1 MAEREA
7 ELLTPCVHQPI
18 PRLLGFPPVGLVLPV
33 AIGSMLLSCRVCCL
47 SLPRLSQAG
56 STVDYH
62 ITHTVAC
69 RLPPRRPASRP
80 SSVRGST
87 PRSVRADALEELSK
101 TMYHTSR
108 RVPKTYGL
116 AAIPNAN

>member
-1 MAEREA
+1 MLA
-7 ELLTPCVHQPI
+7 LLLPCPSPNPH
-18 PRLLGFPPVGLVLPV
+18 
-33 AIGSMLLSCRVCCL
+33 SHHHVCP
-47 SLPRLSQAG
+47 S
-56 STVDYH
+56 
-62 ITHTVAC
+62 
-69 RLPPRRPASRP
+69 PRRRTASRP